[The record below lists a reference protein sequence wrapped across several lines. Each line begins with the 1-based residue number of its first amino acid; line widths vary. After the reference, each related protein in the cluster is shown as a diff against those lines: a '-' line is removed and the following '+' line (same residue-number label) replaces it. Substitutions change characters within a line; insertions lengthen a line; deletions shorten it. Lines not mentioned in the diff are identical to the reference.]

1 MNAATA
7 NDRTVRDDSLER
19 VIPWPLSISRWGGL
33 STMAPSPGIG
43 LPAGGVKGAMK
54 NETTEHDIRTLGHGA
69 IGPELR

>member
-1 MNAATA
+1 MASFNFALGRA
-7 NDRTVRDDSLER
+7 
-19 VIPWPLSISRWGGL
+19 IH
-33 STMAPSPGIG
+33 MAPSPGIG